1 MKLIIA
7 VAAVVLTVSAAQ
19 AQQQNI
25 CASWACNGCV
35 YQNIQALGRAGDPR
49 VLRPVREKQLRGG
62 GPVAT
67 NTRDFQS
74 VLRSNSRACG
84 CPMRAAVPCSAA
96 DLGECGPSRLVAT
109 AAADCLSKS
118 ARRSQL

>member
-1 MKLIIA
+1 MKLIMTTM
-7 VAAVVLTVSAAQ
+7 AAIVLTASAAE

-35 YQNIQALGRAGDPR
+35 YQNTQALGRAGDPR
-49 VLRPVREKQLRGG
+49 VLRLAREKQLRGG

-84 CPMRAAVPCSAA
+84 CPMRC
-96 DLGECGPSRLVAT
+96 R
-109 AAADCLSKS
+109 
-118 ARRSQL
+118 